1 MNQITE
7 QSIKEVGTIRIVK
20 LSERKVRLDYYAN
33 IICQENVIETIKMK
47 VRYLL
52 DKEDD
57 IYKMY
62 YPKSSFLSN
71 ISNSFRVKMKYIHY
85 GTIFNLYKVA
95 RSSILQTNDTFDL
108 EGLRFNNLIKSLYIS
123 DEIWFKEWNREKQLN
138 ELFQIRKK
146 SN

>member
-33 IICQENVIETIKMK
+33 IICQEKVIETVKMK

-52 DKEDD
+52 DKEDG

-62 YPKSSFLSN
+62 YPKPVFLSKL
-71 ISNSFRVKMKYIHY
+71 SNSFRVKIKYIHY
-85 GTIFNLYKVA
+85 GTLFQPMYGRPLLN
-95 RSSILQTNDTFDL
+95 TNNTFEL
-108 EGLRFNNLIKSLYIS
+108 EGLKFNNMIKSLYIT
-123 DEIWFKEWNREKQLN
+123 DEVWYKEWNRDKQLK
-138 ELFQIRKK
+138 ELLK
-146 SN
+146 